1 MSVRIW
7 LNVKPATKREAI
19 EAISEGEYNVWVRAA
34 ARDGRANEAV
44 IELLAKHFRL
54 RKSALRIVRGE
65 KTRRKLV
72 QIG

>member
-7 LNVKPATKREAI
+7 LNVKPAAKREAI
-19 EAISEGEYNVWVRAA
+19 EVISEGEYNVWVRAA

-44 IELLAKHFRL
+44 IDLLAKHFRL

>member
-1 MSVRIW
+1 MSLRIW
-7 LNVKPATKREAI
+7 LNVKPASKRETI
-19 EAISEGEYNVWVRAA
+19 EAISEGEYNVWVRAP

-44 IELLAKHFRL
+44 IELLAKHFSA

-65 KTRRKLV
+65 KSRRKLV